1 MKKFLIAA
9 AVFALSG
16 SSADAASIDRP
27 AVIQSDIDQSV
38 VELDMWSHLKH
49 KIFGG
54 KRKDD
59 DDKHYRQPP
68 PPPRHQPSPHR

>member
-1 MKKFLIAA
+1 
-9 AVFALSG
+9 
-16 SSADAASIDRP
+16 
-27 AVIQSDIDQSV
+27 
-38 VELDMWSHLKH
+38 MWSHLKH

-68 PPPRHQPSPHR
+68 PRHQPSPHR